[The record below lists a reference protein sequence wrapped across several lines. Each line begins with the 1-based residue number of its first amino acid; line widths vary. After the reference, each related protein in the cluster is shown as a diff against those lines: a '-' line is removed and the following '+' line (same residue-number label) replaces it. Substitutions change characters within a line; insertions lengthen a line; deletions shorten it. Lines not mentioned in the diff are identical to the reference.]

1 MGGKTTQTTSRVSP
15 MLSLHLAAASF
26 TAPAVPKQVLRSS
39 PVNMAIAKPSKA
51 LPFLE
56 APPCQSSKLIGAE
69 AGFDPLYLSEFIDSN
84 WAREAEL
91 KHGRICMLAT
101 TGYVIQE
108 FFSIPGYPGYN
119 PNPLEA
125 VTSVPVEG
133 LVQILLA
140 ISALEY
146 ANNKGKYTQMDMFTD
161 QSKVAGDVGFDPLK
175 FRDNKESFPR
185 LELAELTHGRL
196 AMLGFSGM
204 IHQTLVT
211 GKPIIASTAE
221 IFSS

>member
-1 MGGKTTQTTSRVSP
+1 MGLTVVPTLLTQASRAGSVSMAISKP
-15 MLSLHLAAASF
+15 SNAMPFL
-26 TAPAVPKQVLRSS
+26 TAPASQASGL
-39 PVNMAIAKPSKA
+39 
-51 LPFLE
+51 L
-56 APPCQSSKLIGAE
+56 GAE
-69 AGFDPLYLSEFIDSN
+69 AGFDPLYLSDFLDIKFL
-84 WAREAEL
+84 REAEL